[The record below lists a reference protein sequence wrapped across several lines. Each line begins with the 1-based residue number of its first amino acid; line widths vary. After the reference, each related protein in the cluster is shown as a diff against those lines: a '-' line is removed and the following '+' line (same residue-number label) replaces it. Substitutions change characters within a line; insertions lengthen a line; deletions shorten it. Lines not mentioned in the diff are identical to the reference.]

1 MGSPGTTGCTET
13 IATSVKATW
22 EKALATNCVNG
33 PKRSVEQCCAGGSV
47 EAANAYCWDSTHSH
61 RGFVQLRD
69 GRFANNCNNQE
80 SSVTDNP
87 SHANDRRLL
96 SRRVTDTGMDT
107 GMDTGTKRRGL
118 FGGGYSN
125 YNNNYEMTD
134 KCKRLPPR
142 CIYAGYAPMADGT
155 YVDTT
160 AYLIQRVTCPEQK
173 LSKRDEG
180 EMRES

>member
-1 MGSPGTTGCTET
+1 
-13 IATSVKATW
+13 
-22 EKALATNCVNG
+22 
-33 PKRSVEQCCAGGSV
+33 
-47 EAANAYCWDSTHSH
+47 
-61 RGFVQLRD
+61 
-69 GRFANNCNNQE
+69 
-80 SSVTDNP
+80 
-87 SHANDRRLL
+87 
-96 SRRVTDTGMDT
+96 MDT

-160 AYLIQRVTCPEQK
+160 AYLTSVLLVQNRKI
-173 LSKRDEG
+173 LKRY
-180 EMRES
+180 